1 MFPFP
6 ICFYSIMFYI
16 TMTKKKPTV
25 SIVIPALNEEKPLE
39 DLLECLKKQSMKD
52 FEVIVADAGSEDGT
66 RGVAEKYG
74 ARVVEG
80 GLPGVGR
87 NRGAARASG
96 EYLLF
101 LDADV
106 QIGGDFCKNSMREIE
121 ERNIQIGGCE
131 AVPLSD
137 SAFDRIIHKTAF
149 LMMKLTSETNPR
161 LPGYCMFFRRD
172 VFTAVGGFDEE
183 VQLAEDYDLVR
194 RASEIAPL
202 QLLETVQV
210 HVSTRRFDK
219 EGRLP
224 YIGKAVKVF
233 FYRKLQGEIRDG
245 SIEYEFDNFEE
256 EEDAALMKRLKK
268 IEKQLENMERRFGSK
283 RIPEKVKKTAEKL
296 KALLDA

>member
-1 MFPFP
+1 MNS
-6 ICFYSIMFYI
+6 FYQNSPAISII
-16 TMTKKKPTV
+16 
-25 SIVIPALNEEKPLE
+25 IPALNEEKPLAK
-39 DLLECLKKQSMKD
+39 LFECLKNQSMKD
-52 FEVIVADAGSEDGT
+52 FEVIVADAGSKDAT

-74 ARVVEG
+74 ALVTEG

-96 EYLLF
+96 EYLVF

-106 QIGGDFCKNSMREIE
+106 QIGEDFLRKSLQEIR

-131 AVPLSD
+131 AVPLSG
-137 SAFDRIIHKTAF
+137 SAFDRLIHKTAF

-210 HVSTRRFDK
+210 HVSMRRFDK

-233 FYRKLQGEIRDG
+233 FFRKLKGEIRDG

-256 EEDAALMKRLKK
+256 AEDPALINQLKK
-268 IEKQLENMERRFGSK
+268 IEKSLENIEQKIQKKRRAGRLQSN
-283 RIPEKVKKTAEKL
+283 RITQKVKKTAEKL
-296 KALLDA
+296 KALLEA